1 MIRFSEIQINNI
13 NDYYYHQLY
22 DCFDFIEFIK
32 KRSKINLFYWKRE
45 KGDVKVNIMDI
56 DEYIYL
62 YSSKSGQLF
71 INDKGI
77 AE

>member
-22 DCFDFIEFIK
+22 NCFDFIEFIK

-45 KGDVKVNIMDI
+45 KGM
-56 DEYIYL
+56 
-62 YSSKSGQLF
+62 SR
-71 INDKGI
+71 
-77 AE
+77 